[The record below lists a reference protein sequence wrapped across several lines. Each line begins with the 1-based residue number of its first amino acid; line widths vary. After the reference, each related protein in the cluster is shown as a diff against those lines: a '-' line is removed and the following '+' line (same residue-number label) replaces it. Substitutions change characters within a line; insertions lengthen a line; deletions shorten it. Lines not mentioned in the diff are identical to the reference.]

1 AFSTLGKSLRAETP
15 FLVNTIGCGERH
27 NGAGSYRFDFT
38 AADRYRITGPEID
51 YYIYSGA
58 TPKEIFEEHHAT
70 YPDPAPW
77 MVAGERFGTWAGLK
91 ASLTRIL
98 QGGMSAA
105 NTPVFDL
112 SPYNTSPEELKLRAR
127 QLGSLVARMI
137 PSAVGKSGFR
147 QQLET
152 FYGSYV
158 AELQD

>member
-1 AFSTLGKSLRAETP
+1 
-15 FLVNTIGCGERH
+15 
-27 NGAGSYRFDFT
+27 
-38 AADRYRITGPEID
+38 ID

-77 MVAGERFGTWAGLK
+77 MVSGERFGTWAGLK
-91 ASLTRIL
+91 TSLTRIL

-112 SPYNTSPEELKLRAR
+112 SPYNTSPEELNLRAR

-158 AELQD
+158 AELQDRGFPVWHPLPFQFPDDREAARHLDEFMLGDEMLVAPILDPGGKRSVYL